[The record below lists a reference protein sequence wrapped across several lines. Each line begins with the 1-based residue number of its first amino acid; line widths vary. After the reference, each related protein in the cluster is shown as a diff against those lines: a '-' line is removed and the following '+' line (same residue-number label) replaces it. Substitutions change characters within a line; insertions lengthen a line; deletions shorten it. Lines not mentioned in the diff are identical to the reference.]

1 MARSLDDFTGIYTIK
16 NGTGNYSGSQTIEIG
31 YKVYIGT
38 DSKYGDVES
47 DGTRIGL
54 AIVDGQR
61 RVLPVSTENPIYAYL
76 VDGTLNGSTSSLP
89 GSSLEGEQLVF
100 QVSLLT
106 LQLPADQ
113 KFRAVSLLTV
123 LNDPEN
129 AGVWGADDDSGG

>member
-54 AIVDGQR
+54 AIVDRQR

-113 KFRAVSLLTV
+113 KFRALSLLTV

>member
-1 MARSLDDFTGIYTIK
+1 MARSLDDFTGVYTIK
-16 NGTGNYSGSQTIEIG
+16 NGTGNYSGVQTIEIG

-54 AIVDGQR
+54 AIVDRQR

-100 QVSLLT
+100 QISLLT

-113 KFRAVSLLTV
+113 KFRALSLLTV